1 MGCRTDERP
10 PGKSVVEFRFVD
22 GSQGHEIGTGPLL
35 FVDSGTAGTLSGVFD
50 GSQRTNDVA
59 PDRMTRSGRF
69 PEVVLVI
76 PCVSHRETHQ
86 GLARQNDCDR
96 SHSVDD

>member
-1 MGCRTDERP
+1 MNLNG
-10 PGKSVVEFRFVD
+10 
-22 GSQGHEIGTGPLL
+22 
-35 FVDSGTAGTLSGVFD
+35 
-50 GSQRTNDVA
+50 TNDVA

>member
-1 MGCRTDERP
+1 MDLNG
-10 PGKSVVEFRFVD
+10 
-22 GSQGHEIGTGPLL
+22 
-35 FVDSGTAGTLSGVFD
+35 A
-50 GSQRTNDVA
+50 NDVA

-69 PEVVLVI
+69 PEMVLVI
-76 PCVSHRETHQ
+76 PCVSYLKTLQ